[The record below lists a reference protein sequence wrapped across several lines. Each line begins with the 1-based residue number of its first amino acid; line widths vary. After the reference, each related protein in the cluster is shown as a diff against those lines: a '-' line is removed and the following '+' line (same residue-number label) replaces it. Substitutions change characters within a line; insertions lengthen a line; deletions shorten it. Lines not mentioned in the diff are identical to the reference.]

1 MPGSQKHS
9 QFADILAMAS
19 PALRPVCQLL
29 RETIGQLHRQYV
41 EAVWPRQ
48 RIASFGVGAK
58 KMTEHYAYIHVHG
71 AHVNLGFYHGASL
84 PDPDGLLEGT
94 GKRMRHFKLRREQQV
109 NAVALSERIA
119 AAYRDIRSRLHRSR
133 NVAGTKM
140 RGQGNWA
147 RWLARRPFN
156 S

>member
-1 MPGSQKHS
+1 MPGSQKHG
-9 QFADILAMAS
+9 QFADILAIAS
-19 PALRPVCQLL
+19 PALRSVCQQL

-41 EAVWPRQ
+41 ELVWPRQ

-94 GKRMRHFKLRREQQV
+94 GKRLRHVKLKDLASARSGAVRNLLRAAIAERER
-109 NAVALSERIA
+109 A
-119 AAYRDIRSRLHRSR
+119 
-133 NVAGTKM
+133 
-140 RGQGNWA
+140 RGA
-147 RWLARRPFN
+147 KA
-156 S
+156 